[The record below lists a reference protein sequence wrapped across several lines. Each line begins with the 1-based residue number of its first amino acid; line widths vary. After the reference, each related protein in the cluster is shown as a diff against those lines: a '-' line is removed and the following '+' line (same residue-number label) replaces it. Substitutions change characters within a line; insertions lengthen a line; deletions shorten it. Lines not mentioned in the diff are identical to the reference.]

1 VRAWEQVLTLFPL
14 NVELVERR
22 APGHPVD
29 MPFYV
34 YILECSDGA
43 YYTGHTDNLDQRM
56 AQHGAGEGS
65 RYTSKRR
72 PLKLLW
78 ATDCQ
83 TPEQAWE
90 LEQRLHGWS
99 RAKKEALMRGDF
111 AALRGLSKSKSAHPE
126 LVEGKRSRFDKLNV
140 SASAKPRGK

>member
-1 VRAWEQVLTLFPL
+1 
-14 NVELVERR
+14 
-22 APGHPVD
+22 

-34 YILECSDGA
+34 YILQCSDGS
-43 YYTGHTDNLDQRM
+43 YYTGHTDNFDQRM
-56 AQHGAGEGS
+56 VQHGDGTGS
-65 RYTSKRR
+65 KYTSKRR

-83 TPEQAWE
+83 TREEAWE

-111 AALRGLSKSKSAHPE
+111 DALPGLSKSKSARFE
-126 LVEGKRSRFDKLNV
+126 SVEGERSHFDKLNV
-140 SASAKPRGK
+140 SARGMRF

>member
-1 VRAWEQVLTLFPL
+1 
-14 NVELVERR
+14 
-22 APGHPVD
+22 

-34 YILECSDGA
+34 YILECSDGT

-56 AQHGAGEGS
+56 AQHGDGMGS
-65 RYTSKRR
+65 RYTAKRR

-83 TPEQAWE
+83 TREEAWE

-99 RAKKEALMRGDF
+99 RAKKEALMRCDF
-111 AALRGLSKSKSAHPE
+111 GALPALSKSKSAHPE
-126 LVEGKRSRFDKLNV
+126 LRLRPVPGTGADPELVEGERSRFDKLNV
-140 SASAKPRGK
+140 SAKGRSES

>member
-1 VRAWEQVLTLFPL
+1 
-14 NVELVERR
+14 
-22 APGHPVD
+22 

-34 YILECSDGA
+34 YILECSDGS

-56 AQHGAGEGS
+56 AQHGDGTGA

-83 TPEQAWE
+83 TREEAWE
-90 LEQRLHGWS
+90 LEKTLHGWS

-111 AALRGLSKSKSAHPE
+111 EALPGLSKSKSARPE
-126 LVEGKRSRFDKLNV
+126 PVEGECSRFDKLNV
-140 SASAKPRGK
+140 SALDKSRSR